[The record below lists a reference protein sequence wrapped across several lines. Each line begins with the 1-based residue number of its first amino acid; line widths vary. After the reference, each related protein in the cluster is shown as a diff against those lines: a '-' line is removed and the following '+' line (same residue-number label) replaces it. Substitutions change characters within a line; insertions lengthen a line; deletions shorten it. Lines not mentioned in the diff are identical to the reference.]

1 MKRAA
6 AGVACIGSM
15 TATRNGGLL
24 ALLFIMS
31 SAVRQDQE
39 EEGTALKKVLVLMD
53 TMVGNVVASEGVQVT
68 AKNKL
73 FAQCKAIKVELIGTD
88 GTDGKIGASKLTIKS
103 LQTDIEQAIADADA
117 GDATRIAAEGE
128 AARHK
133 TDRQAANNVR
143 ELEKTDYIATI
154 KAYGNSLH
162 AIENSVASLKANKA
176 KASSAAS
183 SSALQESLL
192 QLQVHRSKSLS
203 GEIPEVPASL
213 ITALSDLEKEY
224 PDNDDDDSDV
234 PKVAPHAKKALVV
247 QKQVVTSAVV
257 SQEEE
262 DSVESGSAPAP
273 AAAFAPAEVHGG
285 LDFQSGGVVA
295 MLDALH
301 QQFLGEEHAFMDS
314 EAAAVSAH
322 EALTKQL
329 DVNRALA
336 KAASA
341 AGTKQTID
349 AKAKNADCSGKLS
362 DEQVSLAAD
371 QADLAS
377 TIAACQKSATDFEV
391 EMRLLSDEK
400 KSLTKAVKILT
411 TMTSSSLR
419 GFLQVSSSTQ
429 RHGTVL
435 SQLRSVVQDPV
446 RGQIASFLVERAH
459 SLSSPLLLDLAQ
471 RVQNDPLK
479 KIKKLIQKL
488 IIKLVE
494 EANSEMDKKGL
505 CDTELAVNKVTRD
518 KKTKDVEEL
527 LSTIETLD
535 VDIKTLIAK
544 NAQLTGDIGDLDKQ
558 LAETQKTRF
567 SDKATNDK
575 DLKMH
580 KADKAALE
588 AAIAALKD
596 FYSRSAGA
604 AAFVQA
610 EAAISAPQLL
620 GSFVQDGDQDKLD
633 ALDSETDTESEGSG
647 AAIVALLET
656 ILSDTVKNV
665 AQTESLEDS
674 QVEAFKKYS
683 HEVKKSKT
691 VKNNEIRMQTNT
703 LTGKKSDAQEARAD
717 LLSTQESLTKAL
729 KYYEK
734 LRPSCID
741 TGSSYAV
748 RVGRRKDEI
757 KSLQEA
763 METLLKQKR

>member
-1 MKRAA
+1 
-6 AGVACIGSM
+6 
-15 TATRNGGLL
+15 L

-73 FAQCKAIKVELIGTD
+73 FAQCKATKVKLIGTD

-103 LQTDIEQAIADADA
+103 LTTDIEQAIADADA

-143 ELEKTDYIATI
+143 ALEKTDYIATV
-154 KAYGNSLH
+154 KAYGNSLK
-162 AIENSVASLKANKA
+162 AIETSVASLKANKA

-192 QLQVHRSKSLS
+192 QLQVHRSQSLS

-273 AAAFAPAEVHGG
+273 AAGGAPGPAVAQVHGG
-285 LDFQSGGVVA
+285 LDFQSGGIVA
-295 MLDALH
+295 MLGALK
-301 QQFLGEEHAFMDS
+301 QQFEGEKNAFMAS

-341 AGTKQTID
+341 AGTKQTLD
-349 AKAKNADCSGKLS
+349 AKAKNADCSGKKS
-362 DEQVSLAAD
+362 AEEVSLAAD
-371 QADLAS
+371 QATLAS
-377 TIAACQKSATDFEV
+377 TIASCQKSATDFEV
-391 EMRLLSDEK
+391 KMRLLSDEK

-479 KIKKLIQKL
+479 KIKKLIAKL

-620 GSFVQDGDQDKLD
+620 GSFVQDGDQEKLD
-633 ALDSETDTESEGSG
+633 ALDSDTDTESEGSG

-656 ILSDTVKNV
+656 ILSDTVKNQ

-674 QVEAFKKYS
+674 QLEAFKKYS

-757 KSLQEA
+757 KSLQSA